1 MDMKIYKKT
10 RYQNIYKHIKNGNYV
25 ISMSKPVK
33 TSISKIDNKKI
44 FEINEAIRIRDN
56 VSIRQQK
63 GLETVHKEDF
73 DTLWKKYMD
82 SCKYVL
88 KLAYNTLNRKEK
100 DYNRYLKGKIS
111 KSVSKTNKEFWSK
124 YIDELECSNKQKNHI
139 LKIIK
144 AFFNWC
150 VDNNYL
156 INNPVAT
163 IKIYK
168 VEKEEMKYWTTDEL
182 KKFLDTLDKDIN
194 SANFKAKKSAFMI
207 RTLALIGFNLGD
219 RFGETRALT
228 FNSFS
233 KTNNTVTINHSIN
246 YDTKSNDFLSSTKN
260 YQSQRVILVTDK
272 LIAEIEKYKSFL
284 KNECNYPVKDS
295 SIIFFNY
302 KTNKPYS
309 DTNLR
314 KIFQKYCEQANVTK
328 IRVYDLR
335 HTYVATMMTEGKEL
349 YQISERIGH
358 SNYNTTVSKY
368 GHLSNQIR
376 KEIAQSTDKYY

>member
-1 MDMKIYKKT
+1 MDMKVYKKT

-25 ISMSKPVK
+25 ISMNKPVK
-33 TSISKIDNKKI
+33 TSISRIDNKKI

-73 DTLWKKYMD
+73 DTLWEKYMYN
-82 SCKYVL
+82 CKYVA
-88 KLAYNTLNRKEK
+88 KMAYNSLNRKEK

-111 KSVSKTNKEFWSK
+111 KSVSKTNKGFWSK

-168 VEKEEMKYWTTDEL
+168 VEKEEMKYWTPDEL
-182 KKFLDTLDKDIN
+182 KKFLDTLGKDIN
-194 SANFKAKKSAFMI
+194 SANLKAKKSAFMI
-207 RTLALIGFNLGD
+207 RTLVLIGFNLGD

-233 KTNNTVTINHSIN
+233 KTNNTVTIKHSIN

-349 YQISERIGH
+349 YQISERLGH
-358 SNYNTTVSKY
+358 SNYNTTVNKY

>member
-1 MDMKIYKKT
+1 MDMKVYKKT

-25 ISMSKPVK
+25 ISMNKPVK
-33 TSISKIDNKKI
+33 TSISRIDNKKI

-56 VSIRQQK
+56 VSIHQQK

-73 DTLWKKYMD
+73 DTLWEKYMYN
-82 SCKYVL
+82 CKYVA
-88 KLAYNTLNRKEK
+88 KMAYNSLNRKEK

-111 KSVSKTNKEFWSK
+111 KSVSKTNKGFWSK

-168 VEKEEMKYWTTDEL
+168 VEKEEMKYWTPDEL

-194 SANFKAKKSAFMI
+194 SANLKAKKSAFMI
-207 RTLALIGFNLGD
+207 RTLVLIGFNLGD

-233 KTNNTVTINHSIN
+233 KTNNTVTIKHSIN

-349 YQISERIGH
+349 YQISERLGH
-358 SNYNTTVSKY
+358 SNYNTTVNKY